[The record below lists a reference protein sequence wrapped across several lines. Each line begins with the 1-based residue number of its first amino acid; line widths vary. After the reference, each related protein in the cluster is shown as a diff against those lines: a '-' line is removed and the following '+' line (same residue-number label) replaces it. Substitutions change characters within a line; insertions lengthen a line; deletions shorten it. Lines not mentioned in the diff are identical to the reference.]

1 MSLPLL
7 DRSNYYKGLLVLAG
21 KDRIV
26 DPRERE
32 LVIRVGGILDFDKR
46 FCEAAIDDLL
56 RNPHI
61 TDEPIMFP
69 TREIAECFLRD
80 GLRLAIVDEEIHP
93 QELAWLQTIA
103 RVNGLTT
110 EWLDAEAKRLREKE
124 GSPDL
129 SGPLAIQQYL

>member
-7 DRSNYYKGLLVLAG
+7 DRSNYYKGLLVLAR
-21 KDRIV
+21 KDRTI

-32 LVIRVGGILDFDKR
+32 LMIRVGRMLDFDKR

-61 TDEPIMFP
+61 TDEPIVFP
-69 TREIAECFLRD
+69 TQEIAECFLRD

-93 QELAWLQTIA
+93 EELAWLKTVA

-110 EWLDAEAKRLREKE
+110 EWLDAEAKRLGEKE
-124 GSPDL
+124 ASPDL
-129 SGPLAIQQYL
+129 SCPLAIQQHL